1 MIRIKVPATS
11 ANLGPG
17 FDCLGIALGLYNTFE
32 VEESKDLVLEGVEER
47 FCNEDNLFVKAYR
60 TAGGSGNIHVK
71 FNYDIPIS
79 RGLGSSATLYTGGV
93 LAYQL
98 LNHCL
103 DPQKL
108 FKIVSDLEGHPDNAA
123 PSVFGGL
130 TASMRGT
137 NGWITHSIPLNETLR
152 FTVFI
157 PDVEVSTEEA
167 RASLPES
174 YPRKVAAAN
183 GGKAILMS
191 EALRCGDIDLLR
203 QAAADQIHEPYRRK
217 LIPNFDIVKKTVE
230 YDTGGALVISGSGST
245 CLLISDY
252 PLSDPA
258 ALKIMILPEHWS
270 IQELPVS
277 TGPEYQENDIWQGI
291 I

>member
-32 VEESKDLVLEGVEER
+32 VEESKELVLEGVEER

-108 FKIVSDLEGHPDNAA
+108 FKIVCDLEGHPDNAA

-157 PDVEVSTEEA
+157 PDVEISTEEA

-245 CLLISDY
+245 CLLISDH